1 MLKPTNLKAG
11 RWDELEAR
19 AYLQLVQWAAQRI
32 RSIDREEYPLFVQME
47 ERFNDGYLFNLSD
60 QGQPHS
66 ILLEATFKA
75 FAKAE
80 LQPEDLVNILAMV
93 QHEKRLIPM
102 MGSVAGV
109 TDFDNVRL
117 ESQLGWLVPRQHK
130 ENV

>member
-1 MLKPTNLKAG
+1 MLKPINLKAG

-19 AYLQLVQWAAQRI
+19 AYLQLVQWAAQRV
-32 RSIDREEYPLFVQME
+32 RSIDQEEYPLFVRTE

-60 QGQPHS
+60 QGQPRS

-75 FAKAE
+75 LARAE

-93 QHEKRLIPM
+93 RHEKRLILM
-102 MGSVAGV
+102 MGSVAGL

-117 ESQLGWLVPRQHK
+117 EPLLSWLTPQH
-130 ENV
+130 

>member
-1 MLKPTNLKAG
+1 MLKPINLKAG

-19 AYLQLVQWAAQRI
+19 SYLQLVQWAAQRV
-32 RSIDREEYPLFVQME
+32 RSIDREEYPLFVRME

-60 QGQPHS
+60 QGQPRS

-75 FAKAE
+75 LARAE

-93 QHEKRLIPM
+93 RREKRLIPM

-109 TDFDNVRL
+109 TDFDHLRL
-117 ESQLGWLVPRQHK
+117 EPQLGWLVPHRYK
-130 ENV
+130 ESV